1 MSRYQIREAL
11 VSLGDDFDIKDGNGQ
26 PVFHVDGKIFTI
38 RNSAKIT
45 DMAGAEVAGLHR
57 KMVAIRHTFVIE
69 RPGQKDVRVRKDLIN
84 IIGDHF
90 VIERDDENGANGG
103 QLDVRGDIL
112 HHSYRIEDKKG
123 QVAEVSKAWISLT
136 HTYGVE
142 IESGQDDLLILAS
155 VVAIDVIYRRENEQV
170 AAAAL
175 AASQAQKDDVEKE
188 G

>member
-26 PVFHVDGKIFTI
+26 PVYHVDGKIFTI
-38 RNSAKIT
+38 RNSAKISDT
-45 DMAGAEVAGLHR
+45 AGTEVASLHR
-57 KMVAIRHTFVIE
+57 KLVAIRPTFVIG
-69 RPGQKDVRVRKDLIN
+69 RPGQKDVRIRKDLIN

-90 VIERDDENGANGG
+90 VIEREDAEGG

-123 QVAEVSKAWISLT
+123 TVAEVSKAWISLT

-142 IESGQDDLLILAS
+142 IESGQDDLLILAA
-155 VVAIDVIYRRENEQV
+155 VVAVDVIYHRENEQ
-170 AAAAL
+170 AAAA
-175 AASQAQKDDVEKE
+175 AARQADDDADSAA
-188 G
+188 

>member
-90 VIERDDENGANGG
+90 VIERDDDEGG

-123 QVAEVSKAWISLT
+123 MVAEVSKAWISLT

-142 IESGQDDLLILAS
+142 IESGQDDLLIPAS
-155 VVAIDVIYRRENEQV
+155 VVAIDVIYHRENEQ
-170 AAAAL
+170 AAAAAI
-175 AASQAQKDDVEKE
+175 AASQAKGDKADKDD
-188 G
+188 